1 MRQLAKR
8 GKQFFCCLVTV
19 LCLTSAVLFLP
30 ERAEAALACL
40 DMMDFDR
47 KDFVVAK
54 IAKNASMTRE
64 LA

>member
-30 ERAEAALACL
+30 ERAEAAPSAEQNKTLE
-40 DMMDFDR
+40 MN
-47 KDFVVAK
+47 V
-54 IAKNASMTRE
+54 S
-64 LA
+64 